1 MTRYLLTLLVCLSAS
16 AQLPVVPMM
25 ASISGLTEPTL
36 TNLFIDIAADN
47 ATSITNTVD
56 GSNVTNMFNLITV
69 FGGANDKWVTA
80 SN

>member
-1 MTRYLLTLLVCLSAS
+1 
-16 AQLPVVPMM
+16 M

-56 GSNVTNMFNLITV
+56 DYRTFY
-69 FGGANDKWVTA
+69 GGGYR
-80 SN
+80 